1 MCENNAIMQQNITKS
16 IASMILL
23 MFVSFS
29 SFAVI
34 GPISGS
40 STICAGSVLALA
52 DTTSGGTWSSSDVS
66 IATIDSLTGT
76 ATGVAAGTAT
86 ITYTTGTDYAIKEV
100 TVNPLP
106 VSGTITGLSSICVG
120 SLLSL
125 TDASPGGTWS
135 ATNANANVSGGLVTG
150 ITAGVDT
157 IQYSVANIC
166 GTDVASFSVTLN
178 PLPVAD
184 TIAGAAVVC
193 AGTSI
198 TLTDGTPGGLWG
210 ASTGH
215 TSVSGGIVTGLTP
228 GTDVIEYIVFNSCG
242 VAVVS
247 KTVTVNPAAIAG
259 AIVGPSYV
267 CVDATITL
275 TDSVS
280 GGIWSVSDT
289 NATVSGGVVT
299 GVSGGRAIISYT
311 LTNSCGTARTN
322 KSIDIIAHPTV
333 TISGNRPG
341 CSLHLSST
349 MSLGASGIAD
359 SFNWSASNADVRVP
373 TEGTS
378 ITFRPLSPGLD
389 TITCTATNVCGT
401 AVATV
406 IVTVDGTSPVASAIS
421 GPTSVCI
428 DSSITL
434 SDASPGGVWSGSA
447 GADVGSTGIVT
458 PVVAGA
464 VTINYT
470 VTNSCGTASASIL
483 ISIVPHPS
491 AGTIT
496 GEDTLCIGHSATLNE
511 TVAGGIWTT
520 KAGIATVSPIGSA
533 SSLLAG
539 VSNGIDTVLYTF
551 TNTCGTA
558 VAQYPVVVLDGGIC
572 SEAVP
577 IASHLN
583 TDIKVYPN
591 PAKSELN
598 ITSSTVINNITI
610 ANLMGVAVYTH
621 DPKTEHT
628 QIDVANLPVGVY
640 IIKINGSEVKK
651 FVKE

>member
-66 IATIDSLTGT
+66 IATIDSSTGA

-184 TIAGAAVVC
+184 TIAGAVVVC

-259 AIVGPSYV
+259 AIFGPSYV

-311 LTNSCGTARTN
+311 LTNSCGTARTYE
-322 KSIDIIAHPTV
+322 SIDIIAHAAITG
-333 TISGNRPG
+333 IDGNRPNCGIG
-341 CSLHLSST
+341 CCHT
-349 MSLGASGIAD
+349 IGLGARGIAD
-359 SFNWSASNADVRVP
+359 SFLWSGSNAHSSVP
-373 TEGTS
+373 HVGLTVTCVS
-378 ITFRPLSPGLD
+378 MSPGLD
-389 TITCTATNVCGT
+389 TVICTAINGCGT
-401 AVATV
+401 ASAT
-406 IVTVDGTSPVASAIS
+406 ITLTIDGTPVAGAIS
-421 GPTSVCI
+421 GPIIVCI

-434 SDASPGGVWSGSA
+434 SDPSPGGVWSGSA

-511 TVAGGIWTT
+511 TVAGGTWTT
-520 KAGIATVSPIGSA
+520 KVGIATVSPIGSA